1 MPAKHFFFNRHLYE
15 CPPNTFSPIVICT
28 KAHQTLFLQSSFVRK
43 LTKQFFFNRHLYEC
57 PPNTFSPIVICTKAH
72 QTIFLQSSFVRMP
85 AKHFFSNRH
94 LYDGSLFNSSF
105 CENVNRLLNR
115 TNYAVILDIIIN

>member
-1 MPAKHFFFNRHLYE
+1 MLTKQFFFNRHLYE
-15 CPPNTFSPIVICT
+15 SSPNTFSSIVICT

-43 LTKQFFFNRHLYEC
+43 LTKHFFCNRHLYES
-57 PPNTFSPIVICTKAH
+57 PPNTFSPFVICTKAR
-72 QTIFLQSSFVRMP
+72 QTLFLQSSFVRKLT
-85 AKHFFSNRH
+85 KHFFSNRH
-94 LYDGSLFNSSF
+94 LYERPRFDSSF